1 MLTRNQSRQQQQS
14 RQQSYA
20 AGTPKIQATKKSNKK
35 VFEMDDETQQFIIC
49 IRDYLIEFQMEK
61 NYNNKVI
68 LITKIYSKIN
78 DEITDLYP
86 ILQKH
91 PKGNKLFLTIYDKFI
106 ELKDEI
112 KNSQYNNLVTIYDKN
127 LLNECMI
134 LLEKTRE
141 KLIPIFK
148 NLNNAKKY
156 ISENIIKNIE
166 KDVNEYEKSYYLR
179 PYKIIDYDNTDENC
193 DIPGDE
199 DYNNKKTFDKKE
211 VKNVVSLY
219 LNRLRNNM
227 KKVDYREVDEE

>member
-14 RQQSYA
+14 YA
-20 AGTPKIQATKKSNKK
+20 AATPKIKATKKSIKK
-35 VFEMDDETQQFIIC
+35 GIEMDDQTQQFIVS

-106 ELKDEI
+106 ELKHEI
-112 KNSQYNNLVTIYDKN
+112 KNSQYNILVTKYDKN

-148 NLNNAKKY
+148 NLKNSKKY
-156 ISENIIKNIE
+156 VSQNIIKNIE
-166 KDVNEYEKSYYLR
+166 RDVKDYDNSYYLR
-179 PYKIIDYDNTDENC
+179 PYKLIDYHNTDENC
-193 DIPGDE
+193 EIPGDA

-211 VKNVVSLY
+211 VKNVVLLY
-219 LNRLRNNM
+219 LNRLRNNI
-227 KKVDYREVDEE
+227 KKVDYREVDQEEFY

>member
-1 MLTRNQSRQQQQS
+1 MLTRNQSRQQ
-14 RQQSYA
+14 SYA
-20 AGTPKIQATKKSNKK
+20 AATPKIKATKKSNKT
-35 VFEMDDETQQFIIC
+35 VVEIDDEIYQFISC
-49 IRDYLIEFQMEK
+49 IRDYLIEFEMEK

-78 DEITDLYP
+78 DEITDLHP
-86 ILQKH
+86 RLQKYQ
-91 PKGNKLFLTIYDKFI
+91 KGNKLFLTIYDKFI
-106 ELKDEI
+106 ELKDDI

-127 LLNECMI
+127 LLNECMV

-148 NLNNAKKY
+148 NLKNAEKY

-179 PYKIIDYDNTDENC
+179 PYKIIDYNNTDENC

-199 DYNNKKTFDKKE
+199 DYINRKIFDKKE

-227 KKVDYREVDEE
+227 KKVDYCELDEDELN